1 MLAKECEA
9 YRCKEFTSIYKL
21 LSLKGKKALVTGGA
35 GGIGRSTAKAFAEL
49 GADVALMDIP
59 SKLADLQRICDEIK
73 LMRIFYFKQ
82 PVKVIWPVVSFGAA
96 GPYGGKRTP
105 P

>member
-35 GGIGRSTAKAFAEL
+35 GGIGRSTAKAFADW
-49 GADVALMDIP
+49 GLM
-59 SKLADLQRICDEIK
+59 LH
-73 LMRIFYFKQ
+73 
-82 PVKVIWPVVSFGAA
+82 
-96 GPYGGKRTP
+96 
-105 P
+105 